1 MTDAQKSGLLKCPLY
16 VPLHHRILDTPEEA
30 DSTITLRFTQEENE
44 TLKPSLRTRVLS
56 EAEEPSSVPTSS

>member
-30 DSTITLRFTQEENE
+30 DNTITLHFTQEENE
-44 TLKPSLRTRVLS
+44 TLKPSLRTRVPC